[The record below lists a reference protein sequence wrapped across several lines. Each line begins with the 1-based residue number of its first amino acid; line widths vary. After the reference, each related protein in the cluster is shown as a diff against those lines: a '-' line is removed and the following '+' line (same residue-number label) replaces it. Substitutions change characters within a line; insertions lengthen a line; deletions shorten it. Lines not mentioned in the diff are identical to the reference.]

1 MVRPILS
8 PLLTVVAIL
17 SLGLSTLILGS
28 YLIVLLRIV
37 PRTRQVT
44 PVMRL
49 WARLFLLT
57 TGTRV
62 TVEGLDHLDPTAS
75 YVFTGNHISNIDIPV
90 MIGRLPV
97 SVRFLAKKELF
108 AVPVLGGAMRAIHI
122 VRTDRKAGTIA
133 HREINEQVGRVIAA
147 GLSLVIYPEGT
158 RSRDAELM
166 PFKKG
171 AFRIAIDNGMPI
183 VPVTITGSE
192 RVWKPGSKLIR
203 GGPVRLVIHEP
214 ISTVGLTQNDI
225 GDLRDRVREIVAER
239 YAAIRAR

>member
-1 MVRPILS
+1 MVRAILS

-17 SLGLSTLILGS
+17 SLALSTLILGS
-28 YLIVLLRIV
+28 YLIILLHIF

-49 WARLFLLT
+49 WAHLFLLT

-62 TVEGLDHLDPTAS
+62 TVEGLDRLDPRAS

-90 MIGRLPV
+90 MVGRLPV

-122 VRTDRKAGTIA
+122 VRTDRKAGPMA
-133 HREINEQVGRVIAA
+133 HREINEQVGRVITA

-183 VPVTITGSE
+183 VPVTIIGSE

-214 ISTVGLTQNDI
+214 VSTSGLTQNDI
-225 GDLRDRVREIVAER
+225 GDLRDRVRGVVEESYLALR
-239 YAAIRAR
+239 S

>member
-1 MVRPILS
+1 MVRAILS

-17 SLGLSTLILGS
+17 SLALSTLILGS
-28 YLIVLLRIV
+28 YLIILLRIF

-49 WARLFLLT
+49 WAHLFLLT

-62 TVEGLDHLDPTAS
+62 TVEGLDRLDPRAS

-90 MIGRLPV
+90 MVGRLPV

-122 VRTDRKAGTIA
+122 VRTDRKAGPMA
-133 HREINEQVGRVIAA
+133 HREINEQVGRVITA

-183 VPVTITGSE
+183 VPVTIIGSE

-214 ISTVGLTQNDI
+214 VSTSGLTQNDI
-225 GDLRDRVREIVAER
+225 GDLRDRVRGIVEESYLALR
-239 YAAIRAR
+239 S

>member
-1 MVRPILS
+1 MVRAILS

-17 SLGLSTLILGS
+17 SLALSTLILGS
-28 YLIVLLRIV
+28 YLIILLRIF

-49 WARLFLLT
+49 WAHLFLFT

-62 TVEGLDHLDPTAS
+62 TVEGLDRLDPRAS

-90 MIGRLPV
+90 MVGRLPV

-122 VRTDRKAGTIA
+122 VRTDRKAGPMA
-133 HREINEQVGRVIAA
+133 HREINEQVGRVITA

-183 VPVTITGSE
+183 VPVTIIGSE

-214 ISTVGLTQNDI
+214 VSTSGLTQNDI
-225 GDLRDRVREIVAER
+225 GDLRDRVRGVVEESYLALR
-239 YAAIRAR
+239 S